1 MNKIITVVLVSS
13 TLVFGGLYFSAT
25 PETQRIEVKNPLNE
39 QLKSENA
46 RFKRDVNILE
56 KKLSSLK
63 EQLLLSQNAKV
74 TVTSVPVAS
83 VIKSQSVEKKVTN
96 PFLKMMSDPKVAKAM
111 TERRNK
117 MIQGRYNYLFK
128 KLNLSDDDNSALVSL
143 LGEKQMAT
151 MASYMKKRANRDDEE
166 ASASIEAEKE
176 EALNLVDSKI
186 SDLLGD
192 GYDVFTDYSEK
203 RQEYDYLNGLNEK
216 LEDDAKFSEAQT
228 DQLATVMNDS
238 KNGYEFSNEKFNS
251 LGRYDVYKLDK
262 DERTEYAKELEV
274 RDELVLKD
282 SADFLTEGQLNS
294 LKERQERDRNRLTSR
309 RGRRS
314 RN

>member
-1 MNKIITVVLVSS
+1 MNKIIAVVLVSS
-13 TLVFGGLYFSAT
+13 TFVFGGLYFSAT

-56 KKLSSLK
+56 KKLSSVK
-63 EQLLLSQNAKV
+63 EQLLLSQNTKV
-74 TVTSVPVAS
+74 TVTAAPVVSVT
-83 VIKSQSVEKKVTN
+83 KSQSVAKKVTN

-117 MIQGRYNYLFK
+117 IIQKRYSYLFK

-151 MASYMKKRANRDDEE
+151 MVSYMKIRANRDDKE
-166 ASASIEAEKE
+166 ASASIEMEKE
-176 EALNLVDSKI
+176 DALNLADSKI
-186 SDLLGD
+186 ADLLGGD
-192 GYDVFTDYSEK
+192 YEAFTDYSEK

-216 LEDDAKFSEAQT
+216 LEGDAKFSEAQT
-228 DQLATVMNDS
+228 DQLATAMNDS
-238 KNGYEFSNEKFNS
+238 KTSYEFSNEKFNS

-262 DERTEYAKELEV
+262 GERAEYAKELEI

-282 SADFLTEGQLNS
+282 SANFLTEGQLNS
-294 LKERQERDRNRLTSR
+294 LKERQERDRSRLTSR